1 MHMAITGQMAATR
14 TVAVAEARSRVL
26 GIQRPSPLYA
36 RQVKPKTRIPLAV
49 AGLVYALFAVGC
61 FLLAVAHGYERG
73 VSIGEG
79 SFVLLGAA
87 SFFVAASRSK
97 WQAAAVALGTLP
109 LVGWFVATPWNSGPP
124 FLVASLIAPC
134 IAAMAL
140 ARDSFGRTKRTKR
153 A

>member
-1 MHMAITGQMAATR
+1 
-14 TVAVAEARSRVL
+14 
-26 GIQRPSPLYA
+26 
-36 RQVKPKTRIPLAV
+36 VKPNARIPLAA
-49 AGLVYALFAVGC
+49 AGLVYALFAAGC
-61 FLLAVAHGYERG
+61 FRLAIEHSYERG

-79 SFVLLGAA
+79 SFVLLGATA
-87 SFFVAASRSK
+87 CFVAASRSK

-134 IAAMAL
+134 IAVRVL
-140 ARDSFGRTKRTKR
+140 TRNSVIRTRR